1 MNRLLGAI
9 ALGATLLSTQA
20 VARKHEGGM
29 MDQMTRAQAQ
39 QMADSMFQR
48 FDLNHDGIVT
58 RQEAEQ
64 IASQF
69 GGGGHAERMIDR
81 LFGNNQSLTLQQ
93 AEAVALAR
101 FDSEDLNHDGVVTQE
116 ERQQARAMARAQA
129 AGQPPAASA
138 APAPVPQN
146 Q

>member
-1 MNRLLGAI
+1 MNRILGAI
-9 ALGATLLSTQA
+9 ALGAAILSTPA
-20 VARKHEGGM
+20 VARKHDGG

-48 FDLNHDGIVT
+48 FDLNHDGVVT
-58 RQEAEQ
+58 RQEADQ
-64 IASQF
+64 IAAQF
-69 GGGGHAERMIDR
+69 GGSGHAERMIDR
-81 LFGNNQSLTLQQ
+81 LFGANQSMTLQQ

-101 FDSEDLNHDGVVTQE
+101 FDREDLNHDGVVTQE
-116 ERQQARAMARAQA
+116 ERQQARAMARAQGE
-129 AGQPPAASA
+129 GQPPAAPA